1 MDQKWVKKS
10 SAVTDSY
17 QGNPFCIRVEKYIAL
32 AKTRLYDCYSPNLTK
47 LLEKVCF
54 LTRL

>member
-32 AKTRLYDCYSPNLTK
+32 AKTRLYDCYSPKRIATSSEPL
-47 LLEKVCF
+47 
-54 LTRL
+54 